1 MSWHSN
7 HVKWHREEVI
17 VEKKVY
23 IVRRDLGRNSRV
35 SYFLKGGIRMDLEKD
50 ILYQLKVLNQTWKHI
65 SKSLEEINRKIKVQ
79 KSEEK
84 EDDK

>member
-1 MSWHSN
+1 MKLLTKQNESLVS
-7 HVKWHREEVI
+7 KRM
-17 VEKKVY
+17 
-23 IVRRDLGRNSRV
+23 RDLGRNSRV

>member
-1 MSWHSN
+1 
-7 HVKWHREEVI
+7 
-17 VEKKVY
+17 
-23 IVRRDLGRNSRV
+23 
-35 SYFLKGGIRMDLEKD
+35 MDLEKD

-65 SKSLEEINRKIKVQ
+65 SKSLEKIKVQ

>member
-1 MSWHSN
+1 M
-7 HVKWHREEVI
+7 
-17 VEKKVY
+17 
-23 IVRRDLGRNSRV
+23 
-35 SYFLKGGIRMDLEKD
+35 MDLEKD